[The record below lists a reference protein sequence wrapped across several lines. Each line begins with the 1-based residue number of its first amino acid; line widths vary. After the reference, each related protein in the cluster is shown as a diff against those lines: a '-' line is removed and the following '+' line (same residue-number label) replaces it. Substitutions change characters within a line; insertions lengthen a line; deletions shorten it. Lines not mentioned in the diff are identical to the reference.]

1 MARKTTKP
9 PSRAGN
15 EGFAFEVV
23 SDANL
28 NSDNSPSLSLRQDLI
43 DPAVILA
50 ARSGVAAA
58 TVRAQ
63 LSAWN
68 IGGAYG

>member
-15 EGFAFEVV
+15 EGFAIEVV

-28 NSDNSPSLSLRQDLI
+28 NSDNSPSLSLRQDPV
-43 DPAVILA
+43 DVVVILA
-50 ARSGVAAA
+50 ARANVALA
-58 TVRAQ
+58 TARVHAE
-63 LSAWN
+63 LFG
-68 IGGAYG
+68 IGGAR